1 MTIVKNKLRTTM
13 SQQILDSLMLL
24 FIEQSKT
31 NNIDTDEVIE
41 EFKTLNDT
49 TRRMVLELIIV
60 TIYLIN
66 CL

>member
-13 SQQILDSLMLL
+13 SQQILNSLMLL